1 MNVQHITSTKF
12 ENYVK
17 GNDFEEIF
25 EVLGDG
31 IFRSDFHIWKYNR
44 TLLHSIFKQENF
56 QVFLHKTIEK
66 KIFSCLLVFLDNACK
81 KRLQVDLQDI
91 FQRLTFDNICCI
103 VLGFDPICLSIDLPE
118 IECERAFTQLENTV
132 FYRHVRPKF
141 FWKIQKWLQIG
152 EEKKFTENVKIID
165 QMLYSKIKSKKD
177 QMQGEQQFDLLS
189 ILLKQSIGDG
199 KNPIDDE
206 NKFLRDTS
214 FNLLAAGRDTIS
226 SALTWFFWLV
236 ATHPFVEAKILE
248 EIKENLPSRKDN
260 WKYLGVEGLNNL
272 IYLHA
277 VLCEVLRLYPPVPF
291 EHKSSLKSDVF
302 PSGHMVES
310 NSRIVYSLYSIGRM
324 EKIWGE
330 DCLEFKP
337 ERWISKKGG
346 IIHVPSYKFIAFNAG
361 PRTCLGKDISFIE
374 MKMIA
379 ASILLNYQI
388 QVVEDNPIIPSISV
402 VLHMKHGLK
411 VNVKKRSI

>member
-1 MNVQHITSTKF
+1 
-12 ENYVK
+12 
-17 GNDFEEIF
+17 
-25 EVLGDG
+25 
-31 IFRSDFHIWKYNR
+31 
-44 TLLHSIFKQENF
+44 
-56 QVFLHKTIEK
+56 
-66 KIFSCLLVFLDNACK
+66 VFLDNACK

-177 QMQGEQQFDLLS
+177 QMQGEQEFDLLS

-214 FNLLAAGRDTIS
+214 INLLSAGRDTIS

-260 WKYLGVEGLNNL
+260 WKYLGVEGLNKL

-277 VLCEVLRLYPPVPF
+277 ALCEVLRLYPPVPF
-291 EHKSSLKSDVF
+291 EHKSSLKSDVL

-379 ASILLNYQI
+379 ATILLNYQI
-388 QVVEDNPIIPSISV
+388 QMGEDHPIIPSISV